1 LCSPLPRI
9 REFEED
15 WKGILRGFGLDSLTM
30 KRALRRKIPF
40 SPNTEAK
47 SVEERNNVL
56 KPFVDCIRR
65 YFTFGRAVAIDVEG
79 YKKWPPQARKRVG
92 GSDDPHYFAFLSGLL
107 GPAKYISNE
116 DRFSLVCDD
125 DKQTAMNCYRLYGR
139 VRTINPELKRKMVAI
154 TFADDDV
161 FVPLQAADLLASLCR
176 LEAGRQ
182 FHREYYEY
190 MPTFRALT
198 GSGSG
203 MRWAVN
209 FYGGDRMKDLGE
221 RLVRLKRR

>member
-1 LCSPLPRI
+1 
-9 REFEED
+9 
-15 WKGILRGFGLDSLTM
+15 
-30 KRALRRKIPF
+30 
-40 SPNTEAK
+40 
-47 SVEERNNVL
+47 
-56 KPFVDCIRR
+56 
-65 YFTFGRAVAIDVEG
+65 
-79 YKKWPPQARKRVG
+79 
-92 GSDDPHYFAFLSGLL
+92 
-107 GPAKYISNE
+107 
-116 DRFSLVCDD
+116 
-125 DKQTAMNCYRLYGR
+125 MNCYRLYGR

-198 GSGSG
+198 GPGSG

-209 FYGGDRMKDLGE
+209 FYGGDRMRDLGE
-221 RLVRLKRR
+221 RLVRLGRK